1 MISEKA
7 GWDFF
12 QGLFGFFLT
21 GLCAPMCV
29 LVCVLEQGQGDCDKY
44 KYCLITAEDVVSSHF
59 WEGKETPT

>member
-7 GWDFF
+7 GWDFC
-12 QGLFGFFLT
+12 QGLFGFFFNWTLCT
-21 GLCAPMCV
+21 YVCVGLCTGA
-29 LVCVLEQGQGDCDKY
+29 GSGDCDKY